1 MQGSPSNCAYCQQ
14 QIAPETILFWRPFG
28 CPHCHQLIAVRHRY
42 GWFQGIGCLTI
53 LLASSASL
61 VLALNLSWLLN
72 VMAGLILGVVLSAL
86 ARKLLL
92 RYWPGTPSFSAYVV
106 RDEPEALKSVL
117 ALAQS
122 VAEVEVWT
130 EEHNSQL
137 KHVRS
142 QISLD
147 DALENSALKLIAYLK
162 STLQGGPFRGIKGLP
177 RDLTPDAL
185 RRELRLISLD
195 LRQAIGE

>member
-1 MQGSPSNCAYCQQ
+1 MQDSPSNCAYCQQ
-14 QIAPETILFWRPFG
+14 QISPETIIFWRPFG
-28 CPHCHQLIAVRHRY
+28 CPYCHQLIAVRHRF

-53 LLASSASL
+53 LLVCSASL
-61 VLALNLSWLLN
+61 VFMFKLSWLLSLT
-72 VMAGLILGVVLSAL
+72 AGLILGVALSTL

-92 RYWPGTPSFSAYVV
+92 RHWPGPPIFSAYIV
-106 RDEPEALKSVL
+106 RDYPEALKSVL
-117 ALAQS
+117 VLAQG
-122 VAEVEVWT
+122 VAEAEVWT

-147 DALENSALKLIAYLK
+147 DALENSALELIAYLK
-162 STLQGGPFRGIKGLP
+162 SALQGVPFRGIKGLP

-185 RRELRLISLD
+185 RRELRLISVD
-195 LRQAIGE
+195 LRQALEQ

>member
-1 MQGSPSNCAYCQQ
+1 MQGSASNCAYCQR
-14 QIAPETILFWRPFG
+14 QIAPETIILWRPFG

-53 LLASSASL
+53 LLACSASL
-61 VLALNLSWLLN
+61 FFMFNLFWLLSL
-72 VMAGLILGVVLSAL
+72 MAGLILGVALSTL

-92 RYWPGTPSFSAYVV
+92 RYWPGPPSFSAYTV
-106 RDEPEALKSVL
+106 RDYPEALKSVL

-137 KHVRS
+137 EHVRS

-147 DALENSALKLIAYLK
+147 DALENSALELIAYLK

-185 RRELRLISLD
+185 RRELRLISGD
-195 LRQAIGE
+195 LRQAIGK